1 MHLRFLLAPT
11 CAAALLTLA
20 GCTANKPSNAPA
32 PEPAS
37 ASSSAAAEPPP
48 EPAKQRLQADL
59 DYEQLKSAIK
69 SAQSDRLRT
78 ALAGK
83 SVHLSLERA
92 RGSQGAQHYMVDPH
106 DRITFRCRKNAS
118 SFVKGDVVARIQ
130 DARFEPK
137 TKRTMIDLGECTV
150 TEKQATEPAPATPS
164 ASLSAPIASGA
175 AKSGMDAAGNVV
187 DSSKVEAGGGRLV
200 KGLNDYE
207 GEITG
212 RPARGS
218 KFAGLQIGMS
228 VSQVNGIVGPA
239 TDQGAYMTGKAWIPF
254 YFGADRHR
262 FEMTYKGQGR
272 LIFAGGG
279 MGDFTSGH
287 LIWIIH
293 NANEPGYR

>member
-1 MHLRFLLAPT
+1 MRADFDH
-11 CAAALLTLA
+11 
-20 GCTANKPSNAPA
+20 
-32 PEPAS
+32 E
-37 ASSSAAAEPPP
+37 
-48 EPAKQRLQADL
+48 RLKA
-59 DYEQLKSAIK
+59 AIK
-69 SAQSDRLRT
+69 GAQNTRLRT
-78 ALAGK
+78 ALVGK
-83 SVHLSLERA
+83 TVYLSLERV
-92 RGSQGAQHYMVDPH
+92 RGSGDVQQYVVDLD
-106 DRITFRCRKNAS
+106 DRIAFRCRKS
-118 SFVKGDVVARIQ
+118 LPSFVKGEVVARIQ
-130 DARFEPK
+130 AARFDPK
-137 TKRTMIDLGECTV
+137 TKRTMIDLDDCAAP
-150 TEKQATEPAPATPS
+150 EKQAAEAALTTPS
-164 ASLSAPIASGA
+164 ASLSAPPSSGA
-175 AKSGMDAAGNVV
+175 PKSGMDAAGNVI
-187 DSSKVEAGGGRLV
+187 DSSKVESGSGRLV

-228 VSQVNGIVGPA
+228 VSQVTGIVGPA

-279 MGDFTSGH
+279 LGDFSNGH

>member
-1 MHLRFLLAPT
+1 MRTDF
-11 CAAALLTLA
+11 
-20 GCTANKPSNAPA
+20 
-32 PEPAS
+32 
-37 ASSSAAAEPPP
+37 
-48 EPAKQRLQADL
+48 
-59 DYEQLKSAIK
+59 DYEQLKAEIK
-69 SAQSDRLRT
+69 AAQSSRIRT

-83 SVHLSLERA
+83 TVYLSLERVK
-92 RGSQGAQHYMVDPH
+92 GSRDAQHYVVDP
-106 DRITFRCRKNAS
+106 DDGIAFRCRKNVPS
-118 SFVKGDVVARIQ
+118 SVKAQVAARIQ
-130 DARFEPK
+130 DARFDPK
-137 TKRTMIDLGECTV
+137 TRRTMIDLDDCAAP
-150 TEKQATEPAPATPS
+150 EKQAVEAVQAEPP
-164 ASLSAPIASGA
+164 ASLSAPPSSRAS
-175 AKSGMDAAGNVV
+175 KSGMDAAGNVV
-187 DSSKVEAGGGRLV
+187 DSSKVEAGSGRLV

-228 VSQVNGIVGPA
+228 VSQVTGIAGPA

-279 MGDFTSGH
+279 LGDFTNGH